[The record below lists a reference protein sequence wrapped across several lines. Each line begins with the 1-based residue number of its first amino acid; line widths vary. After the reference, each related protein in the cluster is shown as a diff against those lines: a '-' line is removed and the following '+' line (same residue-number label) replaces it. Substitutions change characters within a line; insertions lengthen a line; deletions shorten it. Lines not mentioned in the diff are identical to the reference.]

1 MIWKLNDTSIDL
13 AYTFDNLKKLLNDI
27 LNQEN
32 TFSHYEF
39 SKWCDN
45 LTMVF
50 DEDDST
56 DDENDKDLDQWLKDL
71 EEWNEND
78 LAVKIA
84 GDIER
89 EWDLNL
95 FENYSEQQLK
105 TLDIS
110 QVVFPEKWIQDWVKE
125 INSL

>member
-50 DEDDST
+50 DEDDGT
-56 DDENDKDLDQWLKDL
+56 DDENDKDLEQ
-71 EEWNEND
+71 WNEND

-105 TLDIS
+105 TLDLT
-110 QVVFPEKWIQDWVKE
+110 QVFFPEKWIQDWVKE